1 MKSKWRQEAGGGQGG
16 ALILGFGVVYV
27 SRSLLSVLWRRRP
40 RGVEWPLAVTSN
52 WLVVVTVYSARLFWL
67 VSAVNMTDRRS

>member
-52 WLVVVTVYSARLFWL
+52 
-67 VSAVNMTDRRS
+67 